1 MLDASSSLRRPRCTR
16 QIMSVGHSYPD
27 DDVSDDTPALL
38 EGLRSGERGAQEM
51 FFDRYVTD
59 VERVLFRILGPD
71 SEFED
76 LIHETFIQS
85 VVHIRTFRGDNAKTL
100 RAWVRAVA
108 TRTAGKRIRRRQVRK
123 ILSLEPPES
132 FVDIPNTVDP
142 SVQAALQQ
150 TYTLLERIPADERIP
165 FLLRFVHGMN
175 LNEVAEA
182 CETSLSTV
190 KRRIQRGR
198 ERFLAMAHND
208 PLLKLWL
215 ETEEQ

>member
-1 MLDASSSLRRPRCTR
+1 MFDVPSSPLRTRWTR
-16 QIMSVGHSYPD
+16 QLMSVSHSYPD
-27 DDVSDDTPALL
+27 EDVSDDTPALL
-38 EGLRSGERGAQEM
+38 EGLRNGERAAQAT
-51 FFDRYVTD
+51 FFDRYVPD
-59 VERVLFRILGPD
+59 VEKVLFRMLGPD

-85 VVHIRTFRGDNAKTL
+85 VVHIHTFRGDNAKTL

-123 ILSLEPPES
+123 ILSLQPPES

-150 TYTLLERIPADERIP
+150 TYTLLERIPADDRIP

-175 LNEVAEA
+175 LNEIAET
-182 CETSLSTV
+182 CEISLSTV

-198 ERFLAMAHND
+198 ERFLSMAHGD
-208 PLLKLWL
+208 PLLKIWL